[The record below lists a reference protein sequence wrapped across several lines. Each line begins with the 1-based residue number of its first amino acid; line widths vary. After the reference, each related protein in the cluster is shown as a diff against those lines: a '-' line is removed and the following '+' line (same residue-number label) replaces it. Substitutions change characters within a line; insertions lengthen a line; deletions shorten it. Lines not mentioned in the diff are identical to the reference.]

1 MSLYSQLALA
11 AAGILPPLGAL
22 WLVLA
27 NRRTLKLI
35 DQRLAE
41 MRQVEAGMREM
52 LAAPRKLREMS
63 REIRDSIT
71 RIQESDHAESTG
83 NAENVHNSAAIQRGI
98 PGNAGGNR
106 GVDSGE
112 SR

>member
-1 MSLYSQLALA
+1 LYSQLALA

-35 DQRLAE
+35 DRRLAE

-52 LAAPRKLREMS
+52 LAAPARLRAAS
-63 REIRDSIT
+63 KEIRDTIT

-83 NAENVHNSAAIQRGI
+83 NTENVHHSAAIQRGI
-98 PGNAGGNR
+98 PGNAGGNC
-106 GVDSGE
+106 GMDSGE